1 MLVSRL
7 LPSYL
12 WQMRI
17 LFILLALTM
26 AATSALA
33 QSKPAAKPAAAQGAA
48 QPAGPKLIGRF
59 DDWKAATHLEAGQ
72 TVCYAFTT
80 ALSSTPAL
88 PGRSPATLTITQ
100 RPQATRDQVAIS
112 AGFAYAPGAAVAV
125 QAETTALEFYTAQ
138 RSAFA
143 RDGKAAATAFLKAR
157 QVLARSPS
165 PKGGTITDQFSLKG
179 FNKAYDAINKACP
192 AK

>member
-1 MLVSRL
+1 
-7 LPSYL
+7 
-12 WQMRI
+12 MRI
-17 LFILLALTM
+17 LFPLLALTL
-26 AATSALA
+26 AAAPALA
-33 QSKPAAKPAAAQGAA
+33 QSKPAAKPAAAPGGGQGGG
-48 QPAGPKLIGRF
+48 QGGGPNHIGRF
-59 DDWKAATHLEAGQ
+59 ADGKAATHLEAGQ

-112 AGFAYAPGAAVAV
+112 AGFASAPGAAVAV